1 MQLLMQKQ
9 SLRKE
14 LNHDCEELNVK
25 NKNEKKNVV
34 HNTGSQK
41 AYTVIPSSTTEN
53 TISVTTRKNVE
64 KKRSTQKLQIPLTW
78 TLKKCKM

>member
-1 MQLLMQKQ
+1 MQKQ

-41 AYTVIPSSTTEN
+41 VYTVIPSSTTEKCNNAQKCRKEKEHSETTN
-53 TISVTTRKNVE
+53 TINVD
-64 KKRSTQKLQIPLTW
+64 P
-78 TLKKCKM
+78 